1 MLELIAMFSLGKTI
15 RNIALEKGLKPLR
28 FILNM
33 IFLWIGMELL
43 FAFLGMSIFGNM
55 MGAYFCALAG
65 AALGG
70 YLGYRGVVNA
80 TSVEDY

>member
-15 RNIALEKGLKPLR
+15 RNVALEKGLKPLR

-33 IFLWIGMELL
+33 IFLWVGLELL
-43 FAFLGMSIFGNM
+43 FAFIGMSVFGNL
-55 MGAYFCALAG
+55 MGAYFCALGG
-65 AALGG
+65 AVLGG

-80 TSVEDY
+80 PDASD

>member
-15 RNIALEKGLKPLR
+15 RAIAMEKGLKPLR
-28 FILNM
+28 YILNM
-33 IFLWIGMELL
+33 IFLWIGLELL
-43 FAFLGMSIFGNM
+43 FAFIGMSLFGNM

-65 AALGG
+65 AAFGG

-80 TSVEDY
+80 PDASEF